1 MSGIHEIEL
10 SPLPLSRFCR
20 HTARLLIL
28 KYPADRQKFVNSSL
42 LRLEI
47 AGNSL

>member
-1 MSGIHEIEL
+1 MSGIHEIKL
-10 SPLPLSRFCR
+10 SPASWGLFDR
-20 HTARLLIL
+20 HIRLIVLTC
-28 KYPADRQKFVNSSL
+28 PADRQKFVNSSL